1 MNRIILWFS
10 RHKVFT
16 VIVSAIYF
24 AAVVELHEEVSKLS
38 VWLQKALS
46 LRLYNKVITIFII
59 LSLLIFLLL
68 IFRKLRDGERRA
80 IKIFYWCFTILIT
93 GLTYNTLLVVN
104 VESIHFPQY
113 ALLSL
118 PVFAL
123 TMNFGETILIVT
135 LLGAIDEVNQFF
147 VFHNWKYMDFNDII
161 LNLIGAAI
169 GALIIFTLYDQKAL
183 NISGK
188 HRKLIKSP
196 FLIATVILLVISLG
210 FYFSGLLSV
219 YPGPESAKALIV
231 LSKEPPSKKFW
242 IRYEWGKN
250 CHVLSPVEG
259 LSLASVLIACYSFMD
274 YKKDYS

>member
-1 MNRIILWFS
+1 MDRIILWLS
-10 RHKVFT
+10 RHRVFT

-38 VWLQKALS
+38 VWLQVALS
-46 LRLYNKVITIFII
+46 LRLYNKVITILII
-59 LSLLIFLLL
+59 LSVIIFLIL
-68 IFRKLRDGERRA
+68 IFRKIREGERRA
-80 IKIFYWCFTILIT
+80 VKIFYWCFTILIM
-93 GLTYNTLLVVN
+93 GIAYNTLLVVN

-169 GALIIFTLYDQKAL
+169 GAMLIFTLSDQKAL
-183 NISGK
+183 NISGT
-188 HRKLIKSP
+188 HRRLVKSP
-196 FLIATVILLVISLG
+196 FLIATLVFLVISVG
-210 FYFSGLLSV
+210 FYFGGLLRI
-219 YPGPESAKALIV
+219 YPGPEAAHALLV
-231 LSKEPPSKKFW
+231 LSKELPSKEFW
-242 IRYEWGKN
+242 MRYAWGKN

-259 LSLASVLIACYSFMD
+259 LSLAAALITCYSFMD
-274 YKKDYS
+274 YKKDYT

>member
-1 MNRIILWFS
+1 MNRMILWFS
-10 RHKVFT
+10 RHRAFT
-16 VIVSAIYF
+16 AIVSAIYF

-38 VWLQKALS
+38 VWLQIALS
-46 LRLYNKVITIFII
+46 LRLYNKVITILI
-59 LSLLIFLLL
+59 LLSVIIFLIL
-68 IFRKLRDGERRA
+68 IFRKLRDGEQRA
-80 IKIFYWCFTILIT
+80 VKIFYWCFTILIT

-123 TMNFGETILIVT
+123 TMNFGETVLIVT
-135 LLGAIDEVNQFF
+135 LLGAVDEVNQFF

-169 GALIIFTLYDQKAL
+169 GALIIFTLYDRKTL
-183 NISGK
+183 TISGK

-196 FLIATVILLVISLG
+196 FLIATLVFLVISVG
-210 FYFSGLLSV
+210 FYFGGLISV
-219 YPGPESAKALIV
+219 YPGPESAKALVV
-231 LSKEPPSKKFW
+231 LSKELPSKKFW
-242 IRYEWGKN
+242 IRYDWGKT

-259 LSLASVLIACYSFMD
+259 LSLAAVLIAGYSFMD